1 MKKNIVIV
9 TVGTSVFNPNNVF
22 GKLFNSKKEL
32 QINEIRN
39 KIKEVVQ
46 KNPEINFNSQISA
59 EITVINSMVNK
70 RLLAIKAKVM
80 LVHSDTIDG
89 INAAMVVKEIIEHY
103 TDNFDIELK
112 QIKQLNMNQMD
123 LESVQVGLFEFI
135 SSMKNLFETYQDNK
149 DFLIFSP
156 IGGYKSMTTL
166 SYLVASMYGI
176 ESYYQFE
183 NSTVLVNLPLIPV
196 VQNYSYLEEEP
207 YYSVIQKF
215 LLHTHFDVNQ
225 SLFSEDISSE
235 FINEINTLNYE
246 FYKYED
252 ETGALFSL
260 SPLIN
265 QSVQVSKFY
274 PNIYFEKSINVSYQ
288 KQIFEKII
296 DEWRTIGMNYTIE
309 DYNHV
314 FEHERGLDVISK
326 KDYNWHLFRHKR
338 INYGNNLRAIYK
350 IDMENANIFIKA
362 VYNHDDYER
371 LINSGSLEKLLS
383 ADTDVITDEYL
394 EYL

>member
-296 DEWRTIGMNYTIE
+296 DEWRTIGMNYTRE

-350 IDMENANIFIKA
+350 IDMENANVFIKA